1 MTGEKI
7 HATTRPKVYEQT
19 GSDAPRQPCATS
31 IEHGST
37 RLDMNYK
44 ICPRDSDTA
53 SRRSANLSKG
63 YSAVFATVFIWSMPS
78 LFMFY
83 LNGYYDPWAQNF
95 YRYSVACI
103 AIAPFLFYQIRRGGP
118 RIDMRAVKLCLL
130 PCLPNV
136 VHQVTQVMALFY
148 IGPGV
153 YTIFTRASVIF
164 TALLALAFFP
174 EERVVIRQWQF
185 QLGTLLGLIG
195 AFGVIWFQPNAN
207 SLAAASPSA
216 GGHDQHIAL
225 PGLFIAFTATF
236 CWALYGVL
244 IKRPSAELGSIRSFG
259 LVSFITSALLF
270 PLTLAFGKIGTP
282 LHAGMNAN
290 LVLIVSAVT
299 CITLAHIFYYVAIRE
314 IGVALSQ
321 SLQLLCPAIAM
332 ALSAWIYGERLTH
345 AQLWSAGILLIGAF
359 LAMRVKPVDTTEAA
373 ENI

>member
-1 MTGEKI
+1 MNDKTS
-7 HATTRPKVYEQT
+7 AAR
-19 GSDAPRQPCATS
+19 SDAALLR
-31 IEHGST
+31 
-37 RLDMNYK
+37 N
-44 ICPRDSDTA
+44 
-53 SRRSANLSKG
+53 ANLSKG
-63 YSAVFATVFIWSMPS
+63 YSAVFATVFIWSVPS

-83 LNGYYDPWAQNF
+83 LNRYYDPWAQNF

-103 AIAPFLFYQIRRGGP
+103 AIAPLLLYQIRRGGP
-118 RIDMRAVKLCLL
+118 RIDMHAVKLCLL

-164 TALLALAFFP
+164 AALLALAFFP

-185 QLGTLLGLIG
+185 QLGTLLGLVG
-195 AFGVIWFQPNAN
+195 AFGVIWFQANAN
-207 SLAAASPSA
+207 SLAAASPSG
-216 GGHDQHIAL
+216 GGHDQHVAL

-236 CWALYGVL
+236 CWALYAVL

-282 LHAGMNAN
+282 FQAGLQAN

-299 CITLAHIFYYVAIRE
+299 CITLAHVLYYVAIHE
-314 IGVALSQ
+314 IGVALAQ
-321 SLQLLCPAIAM
+321 TLQLLCPAIAM
-332 ALSAWIYGERLTH
+332 ALSAWIYHERLTH
-345 AQLWSAGILLIGAF
+345 AQVWSAGVLLLGAF
-359 LAMRVKPVDTTEAA
+359 LAMRVKPVATAETA